1 MVPVKLYDGN
11 HCLHRLHDLKLW
23 PILVMAVTA
32 KPPAQVFKKYFTA
45 GKNFRLKSKIVPF
58 STIFNEFLSSNIRIY
73 CSLKSF

>member
-1 MVPVKLYDGN
+1 
-11 HCLHRLHDLKLW
+11 
-23 PILVMAVTA
+23 MAVTA

-73 CSLKSF
+73 CSLKSFWRLVCSCSLQDKVLIV